1 MKSFCIIIFTIIFCH
16 HANAQLNN
24 EVKYIWQNEFS
35 KINAS
40 VQIYKNSSK
49 PTKGSIYFI
58 TNVDTIFNSH
68 SDSIF
73 KQFISSSSLQYDVIK
88 ISFYDLYDSS
98 KLTLFANELINN
110 ILPDINKRYKNVI
123 KKNAI
128 LSGVNGYALVALQA
142 AIQYSNTIEKTAVFF
157 NEYLP
162 NKEVCKQLA
171 AASKLMKG
179 KLFMYVN
186 VKEDENLVADELAES
201 LALYSTIILYKYD
214 DENGLASKYIFT
226 EAYNW
231 LMADGNNYIL
241 KSED

>member
-1 MKSFCIIIFTIIFCH
+1 MKSFCIIIFTIFCH

-157 NEYLP
+157 SGACVVSNR
-162 NKEVCKQLA
+162 KIV
-171 AASKLMKG
+171 G
-179 KLFMYVN
+179 
-186 VKEDENLVADELAES
+186 
-201 LALYSTIILYKYD
+201 
-214 DENGLASKYIFT
+214 
-226 EAYNW
+226 
-231 LMADGNNYIL
+231 
-241 KSED
+241 